1 MATTEKAIASYAV
14 YAGLRDER
22 KKTDSSVAKILGF
35 GPSTLSDWKAGRYIP
50 KHDKIAAI
58 ADLFDVPVEVFYQ
71 GDTTNEIVIREDPQL
86 PDTIEDLTQ
95 FVLVGKA
102 NLNAYLLKLQTVNR
116 LSVAQEIR
124 DQTLREAQEISTALI
139 AAEQKIGELL
149 LSIPTASGKRTDL
162 ATSSAHKEEV
172 KTKTETVKEMGYSK
186 NDVSDYQQMAQNPE
200 VVQKVIDEAMERGEV
215 VTKASV
221 MREIKFYK
229 DRIATLEKQKTQ
241 TVEVVPD
248 DYKEVKS
255 KAKAYDAESR
265 RLNDKLADAYKK
277 QRELE
282 DRIRELQ
289 EVTREGLDHKNLTEN
304 VYFFCT
310 TANNFVG
317 NVGGLVWLTE
327 HIAEMP
333 KKERDLFLKASA
345 ALQDFANVFNQNLR
359 RAMDEGNDETGK
371 HDEYDDEVGLYI
383 PVKED

>member
-1 MATTEKAIASYAV
+1 MSYNRFAELLAKNNV
-14 YAGLRDER
+14 NAY
-22 KKTDSSVAKILGF
+22 KVAKETGISTATLTEWKKGTYTPKADKLIL
-35 GPSTLSDWKAGRYIP
+35 
-50 KHDKIAAI
+50 IAKY
-58 ADLFDVPVEVFYQ
+58 FNVPLDFFYQ
-71 GDTTNEIVIREDPQL
+71 EDETVNEIAIREEPQL

-149 LSIPTASGKRTDL
+149 LAIPTSQGRRTDKE
-162 ATSSAHKEEV
+162 TSVERS
-172 KTKTETVKEMGYSK
+172 TKVETKNQTIERMGYGTTEAK
-186 NDVSDYQQMAQNPE
+186 DYQQMAKNPE

-248 DYKEVKS
+248 DYKE
-255 KAKAYDAESR
+255 AKKRARTAEAEKKQ
-265 RLNDKLADAYKK
+265 LEDKLLDSYRK
-277 QRELE
+277 QRKLE
-282 DRIRELQ
+282 DQIRDLK
-289 EVTREGLDHKNLTEN
+289 EVTKEGLDHENLSEN

-333 KKERDLFLKASA
+333 EKERDLFLKASA

-359 RAMDEGNDETGK
+359 RALDERNGETGK
-371 HDEYDDEVGLYI
+371 HDGYDDEVGLYI